1 MDTAYWQAIVD
12 ADYAA
17 PANRSVAELTP
28 ELLSLLGSTDPY
40 LRDKYAYPIL
50 ATWVSKGLYNLQET
64 RRVALQLLSNLSVG
78 LGEQGTDTVFLRAFS
93 ALMLAEIVHQ
103 DNKSPFFN
111 ESDVRHILEQALA
124 YYPAEH
130 DLRGYVPGLGWAH
143 AAAHGADLFWVLSAS
158 RYLDASDLE
167 RILDA
172 LASKIAPPVAHVYLF
187 NEDQRITRAVLGV
200 LQRDL
205 LSPDYVKGWLDLLT
219 HHEGRAISI
228 ETFLEGEPPM
238 IASEVNAC
246 LLHNTRQFL
255 STLYLHFTTD
265 ENPPATSAD
274 LASLVLQTLKPL
286 NTW

>member
-1 MDTAYWQAIVD
+1 MDKAYWQAIVD
-12 ADYAA
+12 AEYAV

-50 ATWVSKGLYNLQET
+50 ATWISKGLYNLQET
-64 RRVALQLLSNLSVG
+64 RAMALHLLSNLSAG

-93 ALMLAEIVHQ
+93 ALMLAEIVYQ
-103 DNKSPFFN
+103 DNKRSFLN

-124 YYPAEH
+124 YYPAER
-130 DLRGYVPGLGWAH
+130 DLRGYLPGPGWAH
-143 AAAHGADLFWVLSAS
+143 AVAHGADLFWVLSAS
-158 RYLDASDLE
+158 RYLEAADLE

-187 NEDQRITRAVLGV
+187 NEEQRMVRAVLGI
-200 LQRDL
+200 LKRDL
-205 LSPDYVKGWLDLLT
+205 ISPDYFQGWLDLLT
-219 HHEGRAISI
+219 HYEGQTISI
-228 ETFLEGEPPM
+228 ETFLDGEPPL
-238 IASEVNAC
+238 IASEVSVS

-255 STLYLHFTTD
+255 STLYLHLTTD
-265 ENPPATSAD
+265 EDPPANSAD
-274 LASLVLQTLKPL
+274 LASLVLEALKPL